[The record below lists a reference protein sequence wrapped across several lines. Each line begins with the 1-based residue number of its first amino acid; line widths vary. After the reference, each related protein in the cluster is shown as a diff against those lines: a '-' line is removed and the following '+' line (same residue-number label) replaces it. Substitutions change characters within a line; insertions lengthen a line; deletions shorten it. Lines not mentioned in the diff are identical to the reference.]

1 MRHLKIVRRKFRNG
15 FQEASVSVS
24 HKKKD
29 WSVGSRNFSILQLCM
44 YCHRQLWRIK
54 KILKKMYVCI

>member
-1 MRHLKIVRRKFRNG
+1 MYRSEKAVRRKIAGTGRMRHLKIVRRKFRNG

-29 WSVGSRNFSILQLCM
+29 
-44 YCHRQLWRIK
+44 
-54 KILKKMYVCI
+54 